1 MSKNRAERV
10 ALYGKLVRLA
20 GDRSAAPNERV
31 QAKRRIDKLDRED
44 PGIRLEWARQEA
56 AERAGSGSGNG
67 AGAGGSGRNPATSN
81 PSPQNPHPTNTAT
94 SNPNPNTGPRPLWDQ
109 LYALFGS
116 RVERLVQASADELIG
131 ATVLAVDQ
139 ALNEVEDIM
148 RNGFQDQDQDDDED
162 GSLDLDSSSDDTDD
176 DDLTL
181 DAGTIDWDRKVR
193 KPEHVGRLIAN
204 GDMTVE
210 VSLLDEDELDDVEGL
225 EVYPHEEAGTYV
237 EVTLVLP
244 FDLLARLS
252 TSAPLSMELLARIV
266 DAIDGDEDED

>member
-10 ALYGKLVRLA
+10 VLYGKLVRLA

-56 AERAGSGSGNG
+56 AERAGAGGGGTSSGA
-67 AGAGGSGRNPATSN
+67 AGAGGQRSAGPNNPGRPPPSNN
-81 PSPQNPHPTNTAT
+81 PSPNTTN
-94 SNPNPNTGPRPLWDQ
+94 NPNTAPRPLWDQ

-116 RVERLVQASADELIG
+116 RVERLVQASAEELIG

-139 ALNEVEDIM
+139 ALNEVEDIVK
-148 RNGFQDQDQDDDED
+148 NGFQNEDDED
-162 GSLDLDSSSDDTDD
+162 GSLDSSDDDSSD
-176 DDLTL
+176 EDLTL

-193 KPEHVGRLIAN
+193 KPEHVGRSIAN
-204 GDMTVE
+204 GDLTVE

-266 DAIDGDEDED
+266 DAIDGDEDDED